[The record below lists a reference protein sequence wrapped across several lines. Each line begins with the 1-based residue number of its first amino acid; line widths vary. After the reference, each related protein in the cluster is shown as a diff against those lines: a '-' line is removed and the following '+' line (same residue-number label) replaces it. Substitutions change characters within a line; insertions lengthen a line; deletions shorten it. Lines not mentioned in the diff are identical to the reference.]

1 MLENEGPP
9 LVSIILG
16 MVPPCINHIWSD
28 PFLPFTLLWYNPA
41 IRNVAY
47 PKNFD
52 FALLRFALAR
62 FIQLHDGH
70 GDLASAGRPGLRGC
84 FATPFLEGSLL
95 FSGCLLG
102 SFKGLSSCGAY
113 FYKSIPDYSF
123 GACGFSLQ
131 IRYEYHDDMT
141 ESIL

>member
-1 MLENEGPP
+1 MRDRPWYP
-9 LVSIILG
+9 LSWVWYHLALTIYGLIHSSLSLSYGIILRSAMWRIPKISISLFSALHWPALSSSTMA
-16 MVPPCINHIWSD
+16 MV
-28 PFLPFTLLWYNPA
+28 T
-41 IRNVAY
+41 
-47 PKNFD
+47 
-52 FALLRFALAR
+52 
-62 FIQLHDGH
+62 
-70 GDLASAGRPGLRGC
+70 SAGRPGLRGC

-113 FYKSIPDYSF
+113 FHKSIPDYSF
-123 GACGFSLQ
+123 GACGFSLL